1 MDTTADRKWHRL
13 AETIHPETRLLID
26 GKFQAAADGATLT
39 SINPASGAVIADVA
53 CGGAADVEAACDI
66 AAKRFRQGGW
76 SRMALRQRIDVLT
89 RFAGLI
95 AENGDLLAML
105 DTLEMGKPI
114 AEMFAIDVPA
124 SVLTMRFMAE
134 SIDKIVGSVP
144 VTNPDA
150 LHYILRQPLGVVGC
164 ITPWNYPLMMAV
176 WKIAPALAAGNSVV
190 LKPAEDTSLSA
201 LVLGRLFLEA
211 GGPDGVFNVV
221 PGRGAV
227 AGQALALSMRVDKIA
242 FTGSTGIGRQMYRYA
257 ADSNL
262 KAVSA
267 ELGGKSPQIVLRDVE
282 NLSAVAEKVADG
294 LFGNQG
300 EVCSAGSR
308 ILVDRAIH
316 DEFCHLLAGHAARKY
331 SPGDPLDPATTM
343 GPMVNKAHQ
352 GRVRGYIDS
361 ARVDGATAILGGDS
375 ERAESEQSCFVE
387 PTLFTGVTNHMKIAR
402 EEVFGPVGAIIAHDG
417 AEDAI
422 RIANDN
428 AYGLA
433 AGIWTSNLGAAHRI
447 ARDLECGM
455 VWVNG
460 YMNGDMS
467 QPWGGWKLSGHG
479 RDKCLQALID
489 STQSKSVWVTLDS

>member
-1 MDTTADRKWHRL
+1 MDTTVDRKWHRL
-13 AETIHPETRLLID
+13 AETIQPETRLLID
-26 GKFQAAADGATLT
+26 GQFRAAADGGTFT
-39 SINPASGAVIADVA
+39 SINPATGAVIANVA
-53 CGGAADVEAACDI
+53 CGSAADIEAACDI
-66 AAKRFRQGGW
+66 AAKRFRQGVW
-76 SRMALRQRIDVLT
+76 SRMALRQRIDILT
-89 RFAGLI
+89 RFADLI
-95 AENGDLLAML
+95 AENSDLLAVL

-114 AEMFAIDVPA
+114 AEMCAIDVPA

-134 SIDKIVGSVP
+134 SIDKIAGSVP
-144 VTNPDA
+144 VTNSDA

-221 PGRGAV
+221 PGRGGV
-227 AGQALALSMRVDKIA
+227 AGQALALSMQVDKIA

-308 ILVDRAIH
+308 ILVDRAVH
-316 DEFCHLLAGHAARKY
+316 DEFCDLLAGHAARKY
-331 SPGDPLDPATTM
+331 RPGDPLDPTTTM
-343 GPMVNKAHQ
+343 GPLVNKAHH
-352 GRVRGYIDS
+352 GRVRSYIDG
-361 ARVDGATAILGGDS
+361 ARADGATAVLGGS
-375 ERAESEQSCFVE
+375 SPGAEQSCFVE
-387 PTLFTGVTNHMKIAR
+387 PTLFTGVESHMKIAR
-402 EEVFGPVGAIIAHDG
+402 EEVFGPVGAIIPHDG
-417 AEDAI
+417 AEDAV

-428 AYGLA
+428 PYGLA
-433 AGIWTSNLGAAHRI
+433 AGVWTSNLGAAHRI

-455 VWVNG
+455 AWVNG

-489 STQSKSVWVTLDS
+489 STQSKSVWVTLDG

>member
-1 MDTTADRKWHRL
+1 MGTIADTKWHGL
-13 AETIHPETRLLID
+13 AETIRPETRLLID
-26 GKFQAAADGATLT
+26 GQFRAAVNGETLA
-39 SINPASGAVIADVA
+39 SINPATGAVIAEVS
-53 CGGAADVEAACDI
+53 CGAASDIDAACEAAV
-66 AAKRFRQGGW
+66 KRFRQGAW
-76 SRMALRQRIDVLT
+76 SRLALRQRVEILS
-89 RFAGLI
+89 RFADLI
-95 AENGDLLAML
+95 AENCDLLAVL

-114 AEMFAIDVPA
+114 AEMCAIDVPA

-134 SIDKIVGSVP
+134 SIDKISGSVP
-144 VTNPDA
+144 VTNTDA
-150 LHYILRQPLGVVGC
+150 LHYILRQPLGVIGC

-190 LKPAEDTSLSA
+190 LKPAEDTALSA

-227 AGQALALSMRVDKIA
+227 AGQALALSMRVDKVA

-282 NLSAVAEKVADG
+282 NLSAVAEKVAGG

-316 DEFCHLLAGHAARKY
+316 DEFCDLLVGHAARKY
-331 SPGDPLDPATTM
+331 RPGDPLDPTTTM
-343 GPMVNKAHQ
+343 GPLVNKTHHA
-352 GRVRGYIDS
+352 RVQGYIDG
-361 ARVDGATAILGGDS
+361 ARTEGATAILGGGS
-375 ERAESEQSCFVE
+375 SKAETSCFVD
-387 PTLFTGVTNHMKIAR
+387 PCLFTGVKSHMTIAR
-402 EEVFGPVGAIIAHDG
+402 EEVFGPVGAIIPHDG
-417 AEDAI
+417 LEDAV
-422 RIANDN
+422 RIANSSP
-428 AYGLA
+428 YGLA
-433 AGIWTSNLGAAHRI
+433 AGIWTSNLGTAHRI

-479 RDKCLQALID
+479 RDKCLQALLD
-489 STQSKSVWVTLDS
+489 STQSKSVWVTLES

>member
-13 AETIHPETRLLID
+13 AETIRPETRLLID
-26 GKFQAAADGATLT
+26 GKFQAAADGATLS

-53 CGGAADVEAACDI
+53 CGSAADMDAACNV
-66 AAKRFRQGGW
+66 AAKRFRQGVW
-76 SRMALRQRIDVLT
+76 SRMALRQRIDVLI

-95 AENGDLLAML
+95 AENGDLPGGARYAGNGQADCGNVRDRCASQRPDHALHGREHRQDRRRASGPQSGCTSLHPAPAARRRRMHYA
-105 DTLEMGKPI
+105 LELPADDGRLEDRAGPCRRKQRCAEAGRGYI
-114 AEMFAIDVPA
+114 AERAGAGPA
-124 SVLTMRFMAE
+124 FPGGRRPGWGFSTSCRVA
-134 SIDKIVGSVP
+134 
-144 VTNPDA
+144 A
-150 LHYILRQPLGVVGC
+150 PL
-164 ITPWNYPLMMAV
+164 P
-176 WKIAPALAAGNSVV
+176 
-190 LKPAEDTSLSA
+190 
-201 LVLGRLFLEA
+201 
-211 GGPDGVFNVV
+211 
-221 PGRGAV
+221 
-227 AGQALALSMRVDKIA
+227 GQALALSMQVDKIA

-331 SPGDPLDPATTM
+331 RPGDPLDPATTM
-343 GPMVNKAHQ
+343 GPLVNKAHH
-352 GRVRGYIDS
+352 GRVRGYTDS

-375 ERAESEQSCFVE
+375 ARAQSEQSCFVE
-387 PTLFTGVTNHMKIAR
+387 PTLFTGVTNHTKIAR
-402 EEVFGPVGAIIAHDG
+402 EEVFGPVGAVIAHDG

-428 AYGLA
+428 HLWPRRRHLDVQSWRGAPHRPRPRMRHGLGQRLYERRHEPA
-433 AGIWTSNLGAAHRI
+433 LGEAGSSPATGVTNAVRRSSTAPSRN
-447 ARDLECGM
+447 
-455 VWVNG
+455 
-460 YMNGDMS
+460 
-467 QPWGGWKLSGHG
+467 PSG
-479 RDKCLQALID
+479 
-489 STQSKSVWVTLDS
+489 

>member
-1 MDTTADRKWHRL
+1 MDTTADRKWHRI
-13 AETIHPETRLLID
+13 AETIQPETRLLID
-26 GKFQAAADGATLT
+26 GQFRAAADGGTFS
-39 SINPASGAVIADVA
+39 SINPATGAVIANVA
-53 CGGAADVEAACDI
+53 CGSAADIDVACDI
-66 AAKRFRQGGW
+66 AARRFRQGIW
-76 SRMALRQRIDVLT
+76 SRMALRKRIDILT
-89 RFAGLI
+89 RFANLI
-95 AENGDLLAML
+95 AGNRDILAVL

-114 AEMFAIDVPA
+114 AEMCAIDVPA

-134 SIDKIVGSVP
+134 SIDKIAGSAP
-144 VTNPDA
+144 VTNTDA

-227 AGQALALSMRVDKIA
+227 AGQALALSMQVDKIA

-267 ELGGKSPQIVLRDVE
+267 ELGGKSPQIVLRDAE

-308 ILVDRAIH
+308 ILVDRTIH
-316 DEFCHLLAGHAARKY
+316 DEFCDLLVAHAARKY
-331 SPGDPLDPATTM
+331 LPGDPLDPATTM
-343 GPMVNKAHQ
+343 GPLVNRAHF
-352 GRVRGYIDS
+352 GRVRGFIDS
-361 ARVDGATAILGGDS
+361 ARADGATAVLGGDS
-375 ERAESEQSCFVE
+375 RQPEQSCFVE
-387 PTLFTGVTNHMKIAR
+387 PTLFTGVDSRMKIAR
-402 EEVFGPVGAIIAHDG
+402 EEVFGPVGAIIPHDG
-417 AEDAI
+417 AEDAV

-428 AYGLA
+428 PYGLA

-479 RDKCLQALID
+479 RDKCLQALLD
-489 STQSKSVWVTLDS
+489 STQSKSVWVTIDS

>member
-1 MDTTADRKWHRL
+1 MDTVADRKWHRL
-13 AETIHPETRLLID
+13 AETIRPETRLLID
-26 GKFQAAADGATLT
+26 GKFRAAANGETLA
-39 SINPASGAVIADVA
+39 SINPATGAAIADVA
-53 CGGAADVEAACDI
+53 CGSAADVETACDI
-66 AAKRFRQGGW
+66 AAKRFRQGVW

-89 RFAGLI
+89 RFASLI
-95 AENGDLLAML
+95 AENSDLLAVL

-114 AEMFAIDVPA
+114 AEMCAIDVPA

-134 SIDKIVGSVP
+134 SIDKIAGSVP
-144 VTNPDA
+144 VTNSDA

-211 GGPDGVFNVV
+211 GGPEGVFNVV

-227 AGQALALSMRVDKIA
+227 AGQALALSMKVDKIA

-282 NLSAVAEKVADG
+282 DLSGVAEKVADG

-316 DEFCHLLAGHAARKY
+316 DEFCGLLVGHAARKY
-331 SPGDPLDPATTM
+331 RPGDPLDPTTTM
-343 GPMVNKAHQ
+343 GPLVNHAHH

-361 ARVDGATAILGGDS
+361 AKMEGAIAVLGGDGPG
-375 ERAESEQSCFVE
+375 SEQSCFVE
-387 PTLFTGVTNHMKIAR
+387 PTLFTGVAGHMKIAR
-402 EEVFGPVGAIIAHDG
+402 EEVFGPVGAIIPHEG
-417 AEDAI
+417 VEDAI

-428 AYGLA
+428 PYGLA
-433 AGIWTSNLGAAHRI
+433 AGIWTSDLSAAHRI